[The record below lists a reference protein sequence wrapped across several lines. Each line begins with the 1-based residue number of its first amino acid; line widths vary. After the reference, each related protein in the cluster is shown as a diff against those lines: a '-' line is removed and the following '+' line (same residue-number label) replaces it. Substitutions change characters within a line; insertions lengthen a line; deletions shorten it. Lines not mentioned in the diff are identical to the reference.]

1 MVIDWP
7 SKTTPEDVVIMD
19 SLNQEKLVKTKLR
32 PVQTLVVTLT
42 ENMSRIKAS
51 EGKKGSGE
59 LDVHLIKQQQT

>member
-7 SKTTPEDVVIMD
+7 IKTTPEDVVIMD

-32 PVQTLVVTLT
+32 PVQKLVVTLT

-51 EGKKGSGE
+51 
-59 LDVHLIKQQQT
+59 